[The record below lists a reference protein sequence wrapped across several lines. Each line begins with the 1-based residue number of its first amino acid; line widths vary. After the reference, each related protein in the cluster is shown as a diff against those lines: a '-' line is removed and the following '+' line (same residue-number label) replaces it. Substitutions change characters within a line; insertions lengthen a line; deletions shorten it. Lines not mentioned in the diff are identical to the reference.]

1 MNQAAPPSRSVSDA
15 AIFAIERPH
24 PKLWTYYLLCCVPAL
39 VFPPVAIALGLV
51 NRFRYQSM
59 RYRFDAEG
67 IHMRWGLLFRR
78 EVVLNYA
85 RIQDIHLVSNF
96 VERWLGLA
104 RIQIQTASGSATP
117 EMTLEGILEF
127 EPLRDFLY
135 GRMRGIHPA
144 KTAAAPATP
153 PPLGG
158 AMVAPAVAPE
168 SVSRVDPELAHL
180 LEAITA
186 ELAGLRRELRTGRPP
201 TPNR

>member
-1 MNQAAPPSRSVSDA
+1 MNHPVQPPRSVSDA
-15 AIFAIERPH
+15 AIFALERPH
-24 PKLWTYYLLCCVPAL
+24 PKLWTYYLICCVPAL
-39 VFPPVAIALGLV
+39 LFPPMAILLGLV
-51 NRFRYQSM
+51 NRFRYQTM

-144 KTAAAPATP
+144 RTTTATVTPPPSGGVLAAAPAN
-153 PPLGG
+153 
-158 AMVAPAVAPE
+158 PAG
-168 SVSRVDPELAHL
+168 VDPELAQL
-180 LEAITA
+180 LTA
-186 ELAGLRRELRTGRPP
+186 VTEELAGLRRELRTGRPP
-201 TPNR
+201 NATR